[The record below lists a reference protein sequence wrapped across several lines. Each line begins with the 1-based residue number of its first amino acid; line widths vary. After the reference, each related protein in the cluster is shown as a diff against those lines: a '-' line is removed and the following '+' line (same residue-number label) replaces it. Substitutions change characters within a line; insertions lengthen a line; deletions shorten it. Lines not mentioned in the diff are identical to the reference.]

1 MRVIIEQAASP
12 AQCLSLS
19 DGGWLDC
26 LFVDSEA
33 VALGEDGIEG
43 WYDSLALRD
52 ADLESNPAN
61 HGAFLPV
68 MRWYDSR
75 VLTIHGVS
83 TVAGLAGATAVGRF
97 LDRLN
102 AFAGE
107 TVKVTV
113 IDELGARSVTGVVSA
128 QIPVTRKTTRT
139 CEWSLIITCADPFKY
154 GSPVVWA
161 ASGGRLVVENRGTA
175 SVLPSVTVTGSPT
188 AFSFALDGHEV
199 SWTGDGA
206 ARSVELDFT
215 DMVPSAG
222 TVGTDDAFRIPPGRS
237 VVTVKT
243 TPETAVASMVVRDAW
258 R

>member
-1 MRVIIEQAASP
+1 MRVIIEHAADA
-12 AQCLSLS
+12 AQRLVLV
-19 DGGWLDC
+19 DGGTLDP
-26 LFVDSEA
+26 LYMVGEA

-52 ADLESNPAN
+52 ADIESNPAN
-61 HGAFLPV
+61 HGGFLPV
-68 MRWYDSR
+68 TRWFDSR
-75 VLTIHGVS
+75 VLTIHGVYAIS
-83 TVAGLAGATAVGRF
+83 SLVGASAVGRF

-113 IDELGARSVTGVVSA
+113 IDAQGTRSVTGVVSA
-128 QIPVTRKTTRT
+128 QIPVARKTDRA
-139 CEWSLIITCADPFKY
+139 CEWSMIVTCADPFKY
-154 GSPVVWA
+154 GSPVTWA
-161 ASGGRLVVENRGTA
+161 EAGGRLVVENRGTA
-175 SVLPSVTVTGSPT
+175 SVLPSVTVTGLPT

-199 SWTGDGA
+199 SWTGNGG
-206 ARSVELDFT
+206 ARSVSLDFAV
-215 DMVPSAG
+215 MVPSAG

-237 VVTVKT
+237 VVTVET